1 MLVGLN
7 LSNVL
12 RRVDSPNLS
21 DTAREI
27 YSYEMPV
34 QNQLTND
41 PYVFSVQA
49 LEFVSWNT
57 FIFLYTVG
65 YK

>member
-1 MLVGLN
+1 MLVDLY

-27 YSYEMPV
+27 YSYGKLV

-41 PYVFSVQA
+41 PYVFSAQA

-57 FIFLYTVG
+57 FIFPLYSWI
-65 YK
+65 

>member
-27 YSYEMPV
+27 YSYRTPV

-41 PYVFSVQA
+41 PYVFSAQA
-49 LEFVSWNT
+49 LKFVSWNT
-57 FIFLYTVG
+57 FIFPLYSWI
-65 YK
+65 

>member
-1 MLVGLN
+1 MLVGLY

-27 YSYEMPV
+27 YSYGKPV
-34 QNQLTND
+34 QNQLIND
-41 PYVFSVQA
+41 PYVFSAQA

-57 FIFLYTVG
+57 FIFPLYSWI
-65 YK
+65 

>member
-7 LSNVL
+7 LSNVW
-12 RRVDSPNLS
+12 RRVDTPVLS

-27 YSYEMPV
+27 YSYGKLV

-41 PYVFSVQA
+41 PYVFSAQA

-57 FIFLYTVG
+57 FIFPQNSWI
-65 YK
+65 

>member
-7 LSNVL
+7 LSNVW
-12 RRVDSPNLS
+12 RRVDSPVLS

-27 YSYEMPV
+27 YSYGTPV

-41 PYVFSVQA
+41 PYVYSAQA
-49 LEFVSWNT
+49 LKFVIWNT
-57 FIFLYTVG
+57 FIFPLYSW
-65 YK
+65 K